1 MTRVV
6 AAAVHGYDD
15 ISEDE
20 DFNSTDGTNHRRF
33 GFGQI
38 RRFVRRNWGPRLQ
51 SGVMASR
58 NLTFQ
63 ELVPGRRKPL
73 EMLMEAGLAE
83 PEEQQPTCSKMS
95 KRKKK
100 KRLQDDDEH
109 DGVAAEPE
117 PKTICAKSRSRD
129 SKADLKKKDADQKA
143 DVADKKAESFVEQ
156 AGTST
161 ALSLGRRARQR
172 KQSLTPWIN
181 PKETVGWNLD
191 SLVTLNVL
199 GRGSFG
205 IVYLVRHRINR
216 QLAALKYIRKKNQNS
231 EKERRR
237 VEVEKSVWEAVTDH
251 PFVVNFRAYFE
262 TAKGPRHAGDG
273 LGLVGTRF
281 RSVETRK
288 KVAEGS
294 ILNSPSGARE
304 SSNGRWYNRWPE
316 EVGLE

>member
-1 MTRVV
+1 
-6 AAAVHGYDD
+6 
-15 ISEDE
+15 
-20 DFNSTDGTNHRRF
+20 
-33 GFGQI
+33 
-38 RRFVRRNWGPRLQ
+38 
-51 SGVMASR
+51 MASR

-63 ELVPGRRKPL
+63 ELVPGRRESL

-109 DGVAAEPE
+109 DAVAAEAE
-117 PKTICAKSRSRD
+117 PKTNCAKSRSRD

-161 ALSLGRRARQR
+161 AFSRVQTDEEYAMSRTPTGLSIS
-172 KQSLTPWIN
+172 SLDSSTPKKAVTDTWIN

-262 TAKGPRHAGDG
+262 TAKG
-273 LGLVGTRF
+273 
-281 RSVETRK
+281 
-288 KVAEGS
+288 
-294 ILNSPSGARE
+294 
-304 SSNGRWYNRWPE
+304 
-316 EVGLE
+316 